1 MRSLFVVIDHP
12 PVGGFAYIVE
22 TGVEISVENFFT
34 EGAIEAFDEG
44 VLIVFAWLDV
54 LQSYPIGLE
63 PAGEYFPQKFRPVVR
78 PYNLRQAMGTL

>member
-12 PVGGFAYIVE
+12 PVGGFSYIVQ
-22 TGVEISVENFFT
+22 TGVEISVEHFFA
-34 EGAIEAFDEG
+34 ESAIETFDEG
-44 VLIVFAWLDV
+44 VLIGFAWLDV
-54 LQSYPIGLE
+54 LQRYPIGPE